1 MAPDPHPADAAD
13 NVADVH
19 HTSCAVVGGGP
30 AGVMLALLL
39 ARRGIPVTL
48 LEAHKD
54 FDRDFRGDTVHPS
67 TLEVLDQLGLAER
80 LLEIPHGKVRK
91 FQIATPHGTTTM
103 ADLSRLYTKF
113 PYVALLPQARMLEFL
128 VDAAKRYP
136 CFKVV
141 MGANV
146 QRLVEEN
153 GAVHGVRYRGAD
165 DAWHE
170 LRATLT
176 VACDGRFSK
185 LRSLAGL
192 EPVKTA
198 PPMDVVWF
206 RLPRRPGEGGDT
218 GAIQVHAGHFAVL
231 LERPDEWQI
240 GYAVL
245 KGGFPQLRAAGI
257 EALQRSLAAM
267 VPWLA
272 DRVGLIK
279 DWKQVSV
286 LSVESSRLRVWHK
299 PGLLLIGDAAHVM
312 SPVGGVG
319 INYAVQDAVEA
330 ANLLAEPL
338 RGGAVTDAD
347 LAAVQAR
354 REWPVRVI
362 QAFQR
367 QVQARIAGPALQSD
381 KPFRV
386 PLALRLLLKVPLLRN
401 LPGRMVAFG
410 IRRVRVEG
418 REESC
423 VPTPVHFAGSVAAAE
438 PPRYN

>member
-1 MAPDPHPADAAD
+1 MATAPHPADAAEP
-13 NVADVH
+13 VADVH
-19 HTSCAVVGGGP
+19 HTSCVVVGGGP
-30 AGVMLALLL
+30 AGVMLSLLL
-39 ARRGIPVTL
+39 ARRGLPVTL

-54 FDRDFRGDTVHPS
+54 FDRDFRGDTIHPS
-67 TLEVLDQLGLAER
+67 TLEVLDQLGLADR
-80 LLEIPHGKVRK
+80 LLEIPHGTVRR
-91 FQIATPHGTTTM
+91 FQIVTPEGTTTM
-103 ADLSRLYTKF
+103 ADLSGLRTRF
-113 PYVALLPQARMLEFL
+113 PFVAMLPQARMLEFL

-136 CFKVV
+136 CFKVI

-146 QRLVEEN
+146 QRLVEEE
-153 GAVHGVRYRGAD
+153 GVVHGVRYRGED

-176 VACDGRFSK
+176 VAADGRFSK
-185 LRSLAGL
+185 FRSLAGL

-206 RLPRRPGEGGDT
+206 RLPRRSSEGGDT
-218 GAIQVHAGHFAVL
+218 GAIHVHGGHFAVV
-231 LERPDEWQI
+231 LERSDEWQV

-245 KGGFPQLRAAGI
+245 KGGFPQLRVAGI
-257 EALQRSLAAM
+257 EALRRSLAEM

-272 DRVGLIK
+272 DRVELLK
-279 DWKQVSV
+279 DWKQTSV

-338 RGGAVTDAD
+338 RGGTVTDAD

-354 REWPVRVI
+354 RERPVRAI
-362 QAFQR
+362 QAVQR
-367 QVQARIAGPALQSD
+367 LIQRKIAGPALQTD
-381 KPFRV
+381 QPFRV
-386 PLALRLLLKVPLLRN
+386 PFFLRLLLKTPGLRN
-401 LPGRMVAFG
+401 LPGQMMAFG
-410 IRRVRVEG
+410 IRRVRIEG

-423 VPTPVHFAGSVAAAE
+423 VPVPAH
-438 PPRYN
+438 